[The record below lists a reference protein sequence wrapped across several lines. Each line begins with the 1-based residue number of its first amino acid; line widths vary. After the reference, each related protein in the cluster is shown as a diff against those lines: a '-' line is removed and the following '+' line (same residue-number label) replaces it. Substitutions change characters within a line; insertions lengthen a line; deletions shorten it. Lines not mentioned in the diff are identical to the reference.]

1 MSKHDRPFAQRPPTH
16 TPPPHELPH
25 APQLAGSLVTLV
37 HSPLQLTKPVG
48 HDWRQTPLWQ
58 V

>member
-1 MSKHDRPFAQRPPTH
+1 MVPLGHWQVELVH